1 MDDYPIDDR
10 IQGLKTVLVEVDKER
25 SAELKKLNFISFDEN
40 EETNYKPNAKL
51 TEIGAAW
58 SWKLFGPEAEQKK
71 QEALKQLEALSQEL
85 ELEHEHEHENEKP
98 KPVTRVIVPKVKEYV
113 VPDVYMLIIFLSM
126 LLYVVYVLIGLG
138 KAHIKL
144 FEQE

>member
-1 MDDYPIDDR
+1 MDDYSIDDR
-10 IQGLKTVLVEVDKER
+10 IQGLKPVLIEVDKER
-25 SAELKKLNFISFDEN
+25 SAELKKRNFISFDEN
-40 EETNYKPNAKL
+40 ENEGKPNAKL

-71 QEALKQLEALSQEL
+71 QEALKQLEALSLEL
-85 ELEHEHEHENEKP
+85 ELEHENEKP
-98 KPVTRVIVPKVKEYV
+98 KRVTIEKSNPIKDYV
-113 VPDVYMLIIFLSM
+113 VPDVYMLIIFLSL

-144 FEQE
+144 FEQD